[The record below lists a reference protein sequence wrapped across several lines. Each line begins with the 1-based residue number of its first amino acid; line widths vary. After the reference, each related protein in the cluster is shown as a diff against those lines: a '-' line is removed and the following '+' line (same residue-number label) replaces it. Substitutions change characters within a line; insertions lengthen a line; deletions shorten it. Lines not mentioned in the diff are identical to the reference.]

1 MSPIRHGFLQHQSAI
16 VPNRAQYDV
25 KSWYS
30 SLRCSRDMAKKT
42 IHPTTHAIER
52 FGERILPLLPS
63 SCQPLLSE
71 KQHVRNAL
79 YALGQGTQ
87 AHKKKKGI
95 VQVLTFFTVV
105 GHPPIPLTLVIDT
118 AKSTIITL
126 YLCPSWENVGSV
138 ENPKWRCL
146 Q

>member
-1 MSPIRHGFLQHQSAI
+1 
-16 VPNRAQYDV
+16 
-25 KSWYS
+25 
-30 SLRCSRDMAKKT
+30 MAKKT

-71 KQHVRNAL
+71 KRNVRNAL
-79 YALGQGTQ
+79 YALGQETE
-87 AHKKKKGI
+87 AHKKKEG
-95 VQVLTFFTVV
+95 VVHVFTFFNVV
-105 GHPPIPLTLVIDT
+105 GHPPIPLTLVINT
-118 AKSTIITL
+118 AKSIIITL
-126 YLCPSWENVGSV
+126 YLCPSWENVGSA

>member
-1 MSPIRHGFLQHQSAI
+1 MSLIRRGFLQI
-16 VPNRAQYDV
+16 RNVTVPNRGTYDV

-71 KQHVRNAL
+71 EQHVRNAL

-87 AHKKKKGI
+87 SQKKKKGI
-95 VQVLTFFTVV
+95 VHVFTFFTVV
-105 GHPPIPLTLVIDT
+105 GHPPIPLTLVINT

-126 YLCPSWENVGSV
+126 YLCPSWENVGST